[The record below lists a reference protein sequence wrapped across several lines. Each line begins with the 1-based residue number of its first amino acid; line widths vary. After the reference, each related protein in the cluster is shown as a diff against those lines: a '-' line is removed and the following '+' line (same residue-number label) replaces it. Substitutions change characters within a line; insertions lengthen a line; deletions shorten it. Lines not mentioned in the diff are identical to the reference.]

1 MLPLLA
7 ALLAAL
13 ATPGSAWHPGASAPL
28 ACPEAKA
35 THCLSGVS
43 PHGTLLPMSVADTLS
58 LQSSMGGS
66 GAQGSVGLCC
76 SATLTCNAQMQSLHA
91 INPQLVA
98 TFAAPCMVNGAVQV
112 TNATFTVYG
121 AFSELE
127 CAAIVTGLQ
136 LAQADPLR
144 TALVSKAVV
153 EVVVCDTDLCTSA
166 TPGAPTASAAAGAVR
181 GLAAAP
187 AALAGA
193 LLVALTVL
201 V

>member
-13 ATPGSAWHPGASAPL
+13 ATSGSAWHPGASAPL

-121 AFSELE
+121 AFAELD
-127 CAAIVTGLQ
+127 CDSIVTGLQ

-144 TALVSKAVV
+144 AALVSKAVV
-153 EVVVCDTDLCTSA
+153 EVVVCETDLCTPA
-166 TPGAPTASAAAGAVR
+166 TPLGAVASAARGGVAAHAATAGAALV
-181 GLAAAP
+181 
-187 AALAGA
+187 ALAG
-193 LLVALTVL
+193 LL
-201 V
+201 